1 MAESGH
7 DAEKARRD
15 TGHDIAVIALPHFA
29 GDAARVASFLKAD
42 SLPYSR
48 GVFQEVFSRY
58 RRIVALMSAGIV
70 VRGIAPLLSDK
81 WSDPAIV
88 VVSPDLR
95 YAIPLT
101 GGHHGANELASR
113 LAGMGMVPVIST
125 ATEATGRISVEGTAR
140 ATGTAVV
147 NRDSTR
153 SVNAALLDRD
163 VPVHAV
169 EGPAI
174 VIAPPGVSVLV
185 RDGEYTVG
193 VGCRRGVRKGEVI
206 GAITAACSGAGIRPD
221 RVQAYATTARKT
233 HEKGLIDAIVD
244 LGGSLIFL
252 DDAAIHRQP
261 APSPSAAGR
270 LGLAG
275 VAEPCALAISRKK
288 ELVWAK
294 ENYGR
299 VTVAIAR

>member
-1 MAESGH
+1 MRL
-7 DAEKARRD
+7 RRRLLP
-15 TGHDIAVIALPHFA
+15 GLGLLALA
-29 GDAARVASFLKAD
+29 GCGGNRPSSADAAAEDAAPAPIAADDSATTTEGVAVSVTVLAND
-42 SLPYSR
+42 
-48 GVFQEVFSRY
+48 
-58 RRIVALMSAGIV
+58 A
-70 VRGIAPLLSDK
+70 
-81 WSDPAIV
+81 DPAGAALSV
-88 VVSPDLR
+88 VDVTPP
-95 YAIPLT
+95 A
-101 GGHHGANELASR
+101 H
-113 LAGMGMVPVIST
+113 
-125 ATEATGRISVEGTAR
+125 
-140 ATGTAVV
+140 GTAVRQPDGTV
-147 NRDSTR
+147 KYTPAPVFTGTDSFRYTI
-153 SVNAALLDRD
+153 AAADRTASATVTVTVVGPVVLLPKSSITAD
-163 VPVHAV
+163 
-169 EGPAI
+169 E
-174 VIAPPGVSVLV
+174 
-185 RDGEYTVG
+185 VG
-193 VGCRRGVRKGEVI
+193 VIVNDADPQSTAVAAYYLKARAIPADNLIHVRLPLNQD
-206 GAITAACSGAGIRPD
+206 ALTADEFAPVKAAVDAATPD